1 MVEVVLVNLNV
12 SVFTIVRVLVTVFVT
27 KSVSS
32 GLFAT
37 LGNNA
42 PVKAMQ
48 TNVISR
54 IVERGLC
61 MFVASGLAQ

>member
-12 SVFTIVRVLVTVFVT
+12 SVFRIVRVLVTVFVT

-32 GLFAT
+32 GLFAM

-54 IVERGLC
+54 IVDRGLC